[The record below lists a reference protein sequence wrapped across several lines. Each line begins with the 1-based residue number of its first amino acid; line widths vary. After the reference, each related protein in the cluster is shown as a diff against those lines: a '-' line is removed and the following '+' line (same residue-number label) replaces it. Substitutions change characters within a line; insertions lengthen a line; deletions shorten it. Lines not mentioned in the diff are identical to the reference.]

1 MVNVRSKRKGR
12 KGIREGTQRTPFCV
26 LCEYLCVPLRLKLF
40 IKSRSTFV
48 LMLILAIGV
57 VAQTR
62 RRQPIAKPVTQQAP
76 KGSPTK
82 YFDFKHSSVKHKSM
96 ACNDFHN
103 STTTWTS
110 KLHFYYV
117 AVLS

>member
-12 KGIREGTQRTPFCV
+12 KGIRKGTQRTPLCM

-62 RRQPIAKPVTQQAP
+62 RRQPVSKPVTQQAP
-76 KGSPTK
+76 KGSRTMYS
-82 YFDFKHSSVKHKSM
+82 YFQHSSDKHKRL
-96 ACNDFHN
+96 ACNACHKVPTAWTAKSDFQV
-103 STTTWTS
+103 
-110 KLHFYYV
+110 V
-117 AVLS
+117 ADF